1 MQNNWRAIA
10 KGICDGH
17 NSRSGKKDKGE
28 RPTSRKTTTTAATV
42 KPVVVADPKYVAG
55 KNLAGKFKVES
66 RTPARK
72 K

>member
-1 MQNNWRAIA
+1 MRNNWSGIA

-28 RPTSRKTTTTAATV
+28 RPTSKKTAKTAT
-42 KPVVVADPKYVAG
+42 PVVAADPKYVAG
-55 KNLAGKFKVES
+55 KNRAGQFKVETRS
-66 RTPARK
+66 LARK